1 MRSLFVKTE
10 NYAKFTDGIQ
20 KIESRGA
27 KEAGMMLVCGAPGY
41 GKTTIVE
48 RWASDEG
55 ALHLRANVDWTPRYF
70 LTELAKLIFAEE
82 EEIPHGTSSY
92 LFEIL
97 FDRLKGGNIP
107 LVIDEAE
114 FTLHKKA
121 ATLEKIRDFSDRA
134 EMTVVLVGMQNIVR
148 EIAKHGQLNGRIGQV
163 VEFAP
168 ATASDI
174 AQTCDQLCEVRL
186 SPELKAEVHR
196 LSGGRMRQ
204 ALNIIAA
211 IEQVAEASGLEEV
224 DVPDL
229 DGMPLTFDWQTR
241 TPGKVRA
248 GRRGR

>member
-1 MRSLFVKTE
+1 MRWSFVKTE
-10 NYAKFTDGIQ
+10 NYVKFTDGIQ

-27 KEAGMMLVCGAPGY
+27 KEAGMMLVCGAPGF

-70 LTELAKLIFAEE
+70 LTELAKLLFAEE
-82 EEIPHGTSSY
+82 DAIPRGTSSQ
-92 LFEIL
+92 LFEIML
-97 FDRLKGGNIP
+97 DRLKGGNIP

-134 EMTVVLVGMQNIVR
+134 EMTVVLIGMQNIIR
-148 EIAKHGQLNGRIGQV
+148 EVAKHGQINGRIGHV

-186 SPELKAEVHR
+186 SPDLKAEVHR
-196 LSGGRMRQ
+196 LSGGRMRA

-229 DGMPLTFDWQTR
+229 DGVSLSFDWQTR
-241 TPGKVRA
+241 TPGTVRA
-248 GRRGR
+248 RRGGR